1 MFALITL
8 LSTLSVECPAT
19 INTEQQIPT
28 APSGWQAM
36 VRDPAGQP
44 TRQTTHYLDGLTLFD
59 GEPGELASLKPDNG
73 DADDTP
79 QAPHRWSGLQSARLY
94 LVCHYRGTAATLQQ
108 PLPAHLTS
116 CTVSHKDKEQ
126 ILGLRCQPG
135 PHKP

>member
-19 INTEQQIPT
+19 INTEQQILT

-79 QAPHRWSGLQSARLY
+79 RPPITGAGCRAPASIWS
-94 LVCHYRGTAATLQQ
+94 ATIGAQ
-108 PLPAHLTS
+108 PPPCS
-116 CTVSHKDKEQ
+116 SH
-126 ILGLRCQPG
+126 CQPI
-135 PHKP
+135 